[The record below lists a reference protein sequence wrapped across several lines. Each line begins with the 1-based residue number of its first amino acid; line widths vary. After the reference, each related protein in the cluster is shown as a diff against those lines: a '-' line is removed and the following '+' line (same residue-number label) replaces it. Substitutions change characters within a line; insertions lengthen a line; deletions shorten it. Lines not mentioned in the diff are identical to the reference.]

1 MPYGVM
7 LDVFAAEL
15 PALRVEAFLDPFYV
29 MCDEAQ
35 SEGRPIVLPWADE
48 IRELANKRPRRV
60 HPMPDGAIDPQ
71 ILNKRLKRWLAALA
85 LPELFTPHMLRYSAA
100 TNLARAGMP
109 VQLIQK
115 LLNHADISTTQ
126 RYVRT
131 SNIEVSDWFEQRQA
145 LRREHGPFGA

>member
-1 MPYGVM
+1 
-7 LDVFAAEL
+7 
-15 PALRVEAFLDPFYV
+15 
-29 MCDEAQ
+29 
-35 SEGRPIVLPWADE
+35 
-48 IRELANKRPRRV
+48 
-60 HPMPDGAIDPQ
+60 MPDGAIDPQ

-145 LRREHGPFGA
+145 LRHEHGPFGA